1 MSCIDPTIGVWIE
14 DFAGMP
20 RSVGCSAASWIR
32 CLVFRKFLV
41 FHLVLQRRS
50 GSLHCHG
57 PLKETGAIRQNEL
70 VNLTLLLLKE
80 KQSFGDQLR
89 FAMRGIRV
97 K

>member
-1 MSCIDPTIGVWIE
+1 MLG
-14 DFAGMP
+14 
-20 RSVGCSAASWIR
+20 
-32 CLVFRKFLV
+32 LKVFGLPPG
-41 FHLVLQRRS
+41 LTTAPP
-50 GSLHCHG
+50 GSLYCHW